1 MLGARHASKERSGG
15 AWKRIIITM
24 EVQWKYTRSY
34 KIPSKVTYG
43 WTSIHRIPIK
53 CSVDTTSSLSMP
65 GISRAQHPNSGF
77 QRCWGHLCIFSQR
90 TAPRT
95 AHTLISRKIA
105 SAQWFW
111 VVSVYS
117 RAHHPDPTCGFQR
130 CWCYLNIFR
139 LGQLPEMP
147 IPWFPGKIV
156 SAQWFWAA
164 SVHSRAQHPN
174 PDSGYQSFMHIF
186 ARVAPR
192 TAYTL
197 ISRKDSFRAMILGRF
212 YLFQSSASRS

>member
-34 KIPSKVTYG
+34 KIPSKVTYE

-95 AHTLISRKIA
+95 AHTLISRKIG

-111 VVSVYS
+111 AVSVYS
-117 RAHHPDPTCGFQR
+117 RAQHPDPTCGFQR
-130 CWCYLNIFR
+130 CWCYLNIFSLR
-139 LGQLPEMP
+139 T
-147 IPWFPGKIV
+147 
-156 SAQWFWAA
+156 
-164 SVHSRAQHPN
+164 
-174 PDSGYQSFMHIF
+174 
-186 ARVAPR
+186 APR
-192 TAYTL
+192 NAHTL
-197 ISRKDSFRAMILGRF
+197 ISRKNRFRAMILGCF
-212 YLFQSSASRS
+212 SLLQSSAS